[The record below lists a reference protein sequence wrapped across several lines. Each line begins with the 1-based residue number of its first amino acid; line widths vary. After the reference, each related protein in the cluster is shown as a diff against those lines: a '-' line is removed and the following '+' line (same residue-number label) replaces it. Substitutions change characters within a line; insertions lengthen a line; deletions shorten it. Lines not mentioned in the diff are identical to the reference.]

1 MNNKILALFII
12 IVAIGL
18 FGAGLSLLSH
28 TVYVPS
34 IDELESVSIYPHRIL
49 INQHVSGGIA
59 GQVQWMP
66 LIKIIES
73 DEAGANYYYMYDLD
87 SRKQTI
93 FPGDKI
99 DALIYKNGDAAAKRF
114 IWQLS
119 KNEKVILSYQDV
131 VAAEYKRKMT
141 MKMFGISVAIASL
154 LLYIMLRYSKE

>member
-1 MNNKILALFII
+1 MKNKNLALLII
-12 IVAIGL
+12 IVVIGL
-18 FGAGLSLLSH
+18 FGAGLLSLSH

-34 IDELESVSIYPHRIL
+34 IDELESVSIYPHRVL

-93 FPGDKI
+93 FPEDKI

-119 KNEKVILSYQDV
+119 KNGKVILSYKDV
-131 VAAEYKRKMT
+131 VAAEDKRKKT
-141 MKMFGISVAIASL
+141 MKMLGISVAVASL
-154 LLYIMLRYSKE
+154 LLYLMLRYSKE